1 MTAMSDDPLDYQQMV
16 QRALRGVMREAFEIV
31 AEEGLPGGHHFYVS
45 FDTGAPEVTVSPAL
59 RQQFPEEMTIVLQR
73 QFWDLV
79 ADEWGFSV
87 TLAFDGVRER
97 LGVPWEAVRAFVDPE
112 AQFALPF
119 ETIQAGQ
126 GMPGDD
132 EDDGE
137 EPEDQDGESGE
148 SLDEDDGSGDPT
160 ADVVDIGR
168 FRKDKD

>member
-1 MTAMSDDPLDYQQMV
+1 MTAMSDDPLDYQQLV

-31 AEEGLPGGHHFYVS
+31 AEEGFPGGHHFYVS
-45 FDTGAPEVTVSPAL
+45 FDTGAPEVTLSPAL
-59 RQQFPEEMTIVLQR
+59 RGKFPDEMTIVLQR

-97 LGVPWEAVRAFVDPE
+97 LAVPWGAVRAFVDPE

-119 ETIQAGQ
+119 EGIQVAPGETDD
-126 GMPGDD
+126 GDGDGDGDD
-132 EDDGE
+132 TPEAMDETVGGE
-137 EPEDQDGESGE
+137 
-148 SLDEDDGSGDPT
+148 GSGDPT

-168 FRKDKD
+168 FRKDKS

>member
-1 MTAMSDDPLDYQQMV
+1 MTSDDPLDYQLMV

-45 FDTGAPEVTVSPAL
+45 FDTGAPEVSVSPAL
-59 RQQFPEEMTIVLQR
+59 RSQFPEEMTIVLQR

-97 LGVPWEAVRAFVDPE
+97 LGVPWGAVRAFVDPE

-119 ETIQAGQ
+119 ESIQVTRED
-126 GMPGDD
+126 GDD
-132 EDDGE
+132 ET
-137 EPEDQDGESGE
+137 
-148 SLDEDDGSGDPT
+148 DEDDEGSDEAGQDAGDEGEGGSGDPT